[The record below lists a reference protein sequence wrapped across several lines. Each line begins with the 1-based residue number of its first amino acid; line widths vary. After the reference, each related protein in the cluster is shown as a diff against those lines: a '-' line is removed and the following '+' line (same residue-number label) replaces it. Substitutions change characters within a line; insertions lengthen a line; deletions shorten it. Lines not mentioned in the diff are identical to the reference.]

1 MNKCMFTGRL
11 VRNPE
16 AKVRRRKKDD
26 SKFLVVTFTLAI
38 GDDDDTDYLCF
49 KIMNAS
55 AETFNQYV
63 KKGMKVIISDA
74 RAKYEKYTVDGEEK
88 EKVVFNVYQW
98 EFAETKRK
106 SSVSEDD
113 DYIEEDYVS
122 GDDESD
128 DDGRLNEKKLGSKKL
143 GSKKH
148 PHISELLKPK
158 KSEASSLP
166 DKVLWDG
173 FTKEERLILY
183 EQGLSKE
190 YIDNYE
196 KTQKSTLKGQREM
209 LEYRKKLMS
218 AHGFVPADDEDVPF
232 EG

>member
-1 MNKCMFTGRL
+1 MPLIFCRKRKRGKKDMNKCMFTGRL

-106 SSVSEDD
+106 SSVSED
-113 DYIEEDYVS
+113 EDYN
-122 GDDESD
+122 
-128 DDGRLNEKKLGSKKL
+128 LKKVKL
-143 GSKKH
+143 PVCRKRYCGMASRKRRGLFYT
-148 PHISELLKPK
+148 SRVCLK
-158 KSEASSLP
+158 S
-166 DKVLWDG
+166 
-173 FTKEERLILY
+173 I
-183 EQGLSKE
+183 
-190 YIDNYE
+190 
-196 KTQKSTLKGQREM
+196 
-209 LEYRKKLMS
+209 
-218 AHGFVPADDEDVPF
+218 
-232 EG
+232 